1 MDIRELKM
9 ALKTKQEE
17 LSEMCIR
24 KDLVEKKLSN
34 INKDRDSESVKLR
47 VIFNQSF
54 IKRKEFK
61 KGAGGSVKLTRS
73 LLPLRE
79 SGRWSFSWGVASP
92 ESHVFSPT
100 GQGRDLMMRYTFL
113 WDFKKKKLK
122 GLLKFID

>member
-92 ESHVFSPT
+92 ESHVLLSYRA
-100 GQGRDLMMRYTFL
+100 GE
-113 WDFKKKKLK
+113 
-122 GLLKFID
+122 GLDALYVSLRS

>member
-54 IKRKEFK
+54 KRKEFE

-92 ESHVFSPT
+92 ESYVFSPT
-100 GQGRDLMMRYTFL
+100 GQGRDLMRYTFL
-113 WDFKKKKLK
+113 
-122 GLLKFID
+122 